1 MRSFEYTDENWQPVY
16 EQVKTVFL
24 LLLPLT
30 NLTTVCSTS
39 PFLELLTVVTYLFVE
54 AELEDC
60 LTEGLVGLL
69 VNEEMLLTI
78 AFVLSV
84 LQNAAFCFLHFTDIS
99 DDPFCKWMVMTH
111 EKFTVDVRLKII

>member
-1 MRSFEYTDENWQPVY
+1 MN

-54 AELEDC
+54 AEVEEC

-78 AFVLSV
+78 EFVLSV

-99 DDPFCKWMVMTH
+99 ADPFCK
-111 EKFTVDVRLKII
+111 